1 MAFEM
6 TDTAQTIRIFNLR
19 ADTQEFIGAGDA
31 YIAPRTGLPAYCT
44 EIEPPEIPEGFAG
57 VFDHETG
64 EWSVLE
70 DHRGL
75 TVYRTDSGA
84 GVRITE
90 LGPLPDGVT
99 SLAPDGSY
107 QAWDGGQWVADPD
120 AEKQALVRDAESM
133 KKSLM
138 QAASETIST
147 LQDAVELELAT
158 DDETTQLEQWKK
170 YRVLLNRIDASTAPD
185 IAWPEQPR

>member
-6 TDTAQTIRIFNLR
+6 TDTARTIRIFNLR

-44 EIEPPEIPEGFAG
+44 EIEPPEIPKGFAG

-75 TVYRTDSGA
+75 TVYRTDSGVA
-84 GVRITE
+84 ERITE

-107 QAWDGGQWVADPD
+107 QKWDGSQWVADPE
-120 AEKQALVRDAESM
+120 AEKKAQVRDAESM
-133 KKSLM
+133 KKALM
-138 QAASETIST
+138 QAAGETIST

-158 DDETTQLEQWKK
+158 DDETAQLEQWKK
-170 YRVLLNRIDASTAPD
+170 YRVLLNRIDTSTAPE
-185 IAWPEQPR
+185 ISWPKQP

>member
-6 TDTAQTIRIFNLR
+6 TDTARTIRIFNLR

-31 YIAPRTGLPAYCT
+31 YIAPHTGLPAYCT

-57 VFDHETG
+57 VFDHESG

-75 TVYRTDSGA
+75 TVYRTDSGTA
-84 GVRITE
+84 MRITE

-99 SLAPDGSY
+99 KLAPGGSY
-107 QAWDGGQWVADPD
+107 QAWDGSQWVADPD
-120 AEKQALVRDAESM
+120 AEKQAQIRDAESM
-133 KKSLM
+133 KKTLM
-138 QAASETIST
+138 QAAGETIST
-147 LQDAVELELAT
+147 LQDAVELDLAT

-170 YRVLLNRIDASTAPD
+170 YRVLLNRIDTSTAPD
-185 IAWPEQPR
+185 ISWPKQP

>member
-57 VFDHETG
+57 VFDHDTG
-64 EWSVLE
+64 EWSVQE

-84 GVRITE
+84 AVRIIE

-107 QAWDGGQWVADPD
+107 QKWDGSQWVADTE
-120 AEKQALVRDAESM
+120 AEKRAQIRDAESM
-133 KKSLM
+133 KKALM
-138 QAASETIST
+138 QAAGETIST

-158 DDETTQLEQWKK
+158 DDETTNLEQWKK
-170 YRVLLNRIDASTAPD
+170 YRVLLNRIDTSTAPD

>member
-6 TDTAQTIRIFNLR
+6 TDSAQTIRIFNLR

-44 EIEPPEIPEGFAG
+44 EIEPPEIPDGFAG
-57 VFDHETG
+57 VFNHEAG
-64 EWSVLE
+64 EWSVQE

-84 GVRITE
+84 AVRITE

-107 QAWDGGQWVADPD
+107 QKWDGSQWVADPD
-120 AEKQALVRDAESM
+120 AEKQAQIRDAESM
-133 KKSLM
+133 KKALM
-138 QAASETIST
+138 QAAGEKIST

-158 DDETTQLEQWKK
+158 DDETAQLEQWKK
-170 YRVLLNRIDASTAPD
+170 YRVLLNRIDTSTAPD
-185 IAWPEQPR
+185 ISWPKQP

>member
-1 MAFEM
+1 MAFKM

-19 ADTQEFIGAGDA
+19 ADTQEFIGPGDA

-44 EIEPPEIPEGFAG
+44 EIEPPEIPDGFAG
-57 VFDHETG
+57 VFDHEAG
-64 EWSVLE
+64 EWSVQE

-84 GVRITE
+84 AVRITE

-107 QAWDGGQWVADPD
+107 QKWDGSQWVADPD
-120 AEKQALVRDAESM
+120 AEKQAQVRDAESM
-133 KKSLM
+133 KKALM
-138 QAASETIST
+138 QAAGETIST

-170 YRVLLNRIDASTAPD
+170 YRVLLNRIDTSAAPD

>member
-6 TDTAQTIRIFNLR
+6 TDTARTIRIFNLR

-75 TVYRTDSGA
+75 TVYHTDSGA
-84 GVRITE
+84 AVRITE

-99 SLAPDGSY
+99 SLAPDGRY
-107 QAWDGGQWVADPD
+107 QTWDGSQWVADPE
-120 AEKQALVRDAESM
+120 AEKQAQIRDAESM
-133 KKSLM
+133 KKALM
-138 QAASETIST
+138 QAAGEKIST

-158 DDETTQLEQWKK
+158 DDETAQLEQWKK
-170 YRVLLNRIDASTAPD
+170 YRVLLNRIDTSTAPD
-185 IAWPEQPR
+185 INWPEITK